1 MAKKKRKKKVP
12 ARTILRRLHGKADK
26 AISLY
31 VRASSKLEYG
41 KCAICLTNP
50 IQCCFHV
57 VRRGRKILRWHLPN
71 LVGTCHRCN
80 YIEYRNPDI
89 SRAWYIR
96 RHGVNRYLNLV
107 DMSMQNFDPTPEFLQ
122 DVIDTYTVALQN
134 LYK

>member
-1 MAKKKRKKKVP
+1 MAKKKRKKIP
-12 ARTILRRLHGKADK
+12 ARTILRRLHNKADK

-31 VRASSKLEYG
+31 VRAITEIEYG
-41 KCAICLTNP
+41 ACAICLKNP
-50 IQCCFHV
+50 IQCCFHF
-57 VRRGRKILRWHLPN
+57 VRRGRKVLRWHLPN

-96 RHGVNRYLNLV
+96 RHGADRYLALV
-107 DMSMQNFDPTPEFLQ
+107 DRSMTNFEPTPEFLQ
-122 DVIDTYTVALQN
+122 GVIDNFTVQLKN